1 MPETSL
7 RPTQPCSIALP
18 PSSCRCPDREHD
30 RDSPPQRL
38 PQARSHSQ
46 PARAIW
52 QRLSGAGLTETSPTV
67 REAPART
74 CRDPARDCTSP
85 IRGQHPRRALAR
97 LPPMLHTP
105 DETKTAQT
113 RFLARLAGC
122 HRRLQVGASL
132 GLGFGD
138 RFSAF
143 RGCSGSF
150 KGRVPQAEKIGR
162 IAGKHATK
170 RYSQITQQRGEAS
183 MVRRGSTVRVLQR
196 A

>member
-138 RFSAF
+138 RML
-143 RGCSGSF
+143 R
-150 KGRVPQAEKIGR
+150 
-162 IAGKHATK
+162 
-170 RYSQITQQRGEAS
+170 
-183 MVRRGSTVRVLQR
+183 LQR
-196 A
+196 LFVEIATARRRSCREGRTGGRSPSTSRLPKTSWE